1 MKTYIA
7 TSLSRLK
14 DQQELAKAL
23 EGLGVTLSFDWT
35 RTGTL
40 AGRPHD
46 EVSQDE
52 IMGVA
57 EADFL
62 VVLLPAKRGT
72 HVELGA
78 ALMAGKPVF
87 IHAPDEESLLG
98 GDTYT
103 CVFYSHPLVR
113 LVRGTS
119 TDLIMAIAEDLPKYR
134 G

>member
-1 MKTYIA
+1 MKAYIA

-14 DQQELAKAL
+14 DQQDLAEAL
-23 EGLGVTLSFDWT
+23 KGLGVSLSFDWT
-35 RTGTL
+35 RDGTL

-87 IHAPDEESLLG
+87 IHVPDDAALLG
-98 GDTYT
+98 GDSYT

-113 LVRGTS
+113 LVRGTY
-119 TDLIMAIAEDLPKYR
+119 TDLLLAIAEDLPK
-134 G
+134 